1 MGEAYNWVV
10 SICLKILLTNTE
22 SSLTT
27 SEHFQPTTPKIHAK
41 MSRIAQLLVSLAL
54 MAVLAASVVTALK
67 CKKCIPT
74 EKKSCVD
81 ESEWEADDEP
91 CTGADPYCRRMIQNV
106 EGKISMVLQCGTAP
120 SLDKEGKFKEYY
132 NTANDYVKASIYH
145 CKGDLCNSASDFGAS
160 KVAAVAVVAIAWM
173 LH

>member
-1 MGEAYNWVV
+1 MGK
-10 SICLKILLTNTE
+10 LKIYLHLLKNSFNQYRIFSHDLRVLPTYDAKD
-22 SSLTT
+22 SLEDVSHRPTVG
-27 SEHFQPTTPKIHAK
+27 QPGFDGCFGRLRCHGVEMQKVHPH
-41 MSRIAQLLVSLAL
+41 R
-54 MAVLAASVVTALK
+54 
-67 CKKCIPT
+67 
-74 EKKSCVD
+74 KKSCVD